1 MTRGRFITLEGGE
14 GAGKSTAMVTIR
26 RWLEDRGREVVLTRE
41 PGGTPSAEKIRNVLL
56 DPENGSLDALS
67 ELLLMFAA
75 RNENLQQVIR
85 PALAAGR
92 DVVSDRFTDASRAYQ
107 GGGRG
112 IDAEAIERLAAL
124 VHGELKPDLT
134 VLLDVPVELGLSR
147 IRSRNRGPDRM
158 EQNRPEF
165 LERVRAAYLERA
177 RTEAERFVIIDA
189 AEPLDAVT
197 HQIESALAERLT

>member
-14 GAGKSTAMVTIR
+14 GAGKSTAMSTIR

-41 PGGTPSAEKIRNVLL
+41 PGGTASAEKIRDVLL
-56 DPENGSLDALS
+56 DPENGSLDAVT

-75 RNENLQQVIR
+75 RNENLQHVIR

-92 DVVSDRFTDASRAYQ
+92 DVISDRFTDASRAYQ

-112 IDAEAIERLAAL
+112 IDAEAIETLAGL
-124 VHGELKPDLT
+124 VHGELTPDLT
-134 VLLDVPVELGLSR
+134 LLLDIPVELGLSR
-147 IRSRNRGPDRM
+147 IRSRTGGPDRM

-165 LERVRAAYLERA
+165 LERVRAAYLARA
-177 RTEAERFVIIDA
+177 RAEAERFVVIDA
-189 AEPLDAVT
+189 AAPLADVT
-197 HQIESALAERLT
+197 HRIESALAERLS